1 MEERVNELQLQVS
14 ILENEIQNLRSE
26 KEDLKKEVQSSNDKA
41 DTYYKW
47 WCEAKNE
54 TERMTSVM
62 KSMRNLMSAMLTK
75 DE

>member
-41 DTYYKW
+41 DAYYQW
-47 WCEAKNE
+47 WCEAKKE
-54 TERMTSVM
+54 TERMTSAL
-62 KSMRNLMSAMLTK
+62 KSMRNLMSALLK